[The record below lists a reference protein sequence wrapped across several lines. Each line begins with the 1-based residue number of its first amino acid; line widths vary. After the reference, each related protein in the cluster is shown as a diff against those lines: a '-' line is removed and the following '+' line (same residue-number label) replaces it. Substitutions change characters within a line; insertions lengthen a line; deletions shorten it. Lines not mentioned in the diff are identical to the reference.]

1 MLRSQEE
8 KIKGLYS
15 IYPHVFSDERGYFFE
30 SFKAS
35 NYAAITDGLAFVQD
49 NVSQSVKG
57 TLRGLHFQTN
67 PFAQGKLVQ
76 VLNGAVL
83 DVAVDLRKSS
93 PTYGEHFKM
102 ILSAENAVQL
112 YIPPGFAHG
121 FLALEDHTI
130 FSYKCTAPYDHA
142 SEVCLR
148 WDDPHLNIDWGL
160 QQTPFLSAK
169 DAAGLDF
176 HSFQTPFE

>member
-1 MLRSQEE
+1 
-8 KIKGLYS
+8 
-15 IYPHVFSDERGYFFE
+15 
-30 SFKAS
+30 
-35 NYAAITDGLAFVQD
+35 
-49 NVSQSVKG
+49 
-57 TLRGLHFQTN
+57 
-67 PFAQGKLVQ
+67 
-76 VLNGAVL
+76 
-83 DVAVDLRKSS
+83 VAVDLRKSS

-130 FSYKCTAPYDHA
+130 FSYKCTAPYHHA